1 MFHSTNFVY
10 SLFVFICSSVMQ
22 VSVFFSPCSLC
33 VLLCCVVLC
42 CVVLC
47 CVVLCYVCMCVHLH
61 AKDGAHIN
69 TSYADFMA
77 FRTK

>member
-1 MFHSTNFVY
+1 M
-10 SLFVFICSSVMQ
+10 CS
-22 VSVFFSPCSLC
+22 
-33 VLLCCVVLC
+33 VVLC